1 MFLVCFDFLYHGR
14 SPLIQSKHHLVGICL
29 AEQAN
34 PSDHGSVKNGC
45 VSIVSPKVVMPF
57 EYSHSPLKHDYG
69 RQGIKKNA
77 QRENETGLVKLFAA

>member
-1 MFLVCFDFLYHGR
+1 MG
-14 SPLIQSKHHLVGICL
+14 
-29 AEQAN
+29 
-34 PSDHGSVKNGC
+34 
-45 VSIVSPKVVMPF
+45 VSPKVVMPF